1 VRRSDPKEVVR
12 GELKPGEQVVW
23 CGQPDVDAAMA
34 GYGGGLPMGFLIVFG
49 GVVALVIVQSRPS
62 GAGLV
67 ETLQAVLALNPM
79 LPVILGVMLLAPF
92 ALRIVKLDGRS
103 RYRRYFERSTYAI
116 TDQRVLVI
124 EKDDVQAFEADS
136 LDQPR
141 LVERT
146 AGYGDVL
153 FARQRLSTDSD
164 GRPTRDPVARER
176 AKVGFKAL
184 PDAEAVLA
192 RLERWIAGELEE
204 SAAEV
209 SDFVAARQHPADVL
223 ARRDGTATLR
233 QPTTGLSIDH
243 PEEWSVRVRKKK
255 KPFGK
260 TFFDREKWLD
270 PDESDDWNYA
280 RIEGPTGC
288 VVDVEV
294 FETPLMASYE
304 TMVGSR
310 LASMAGELV
319 DSDPEYEQ
327 HGMRGFRLTRRSD
340 VQANQVTG
348 PAGTASLVT
357 PFRTTVLHDGR
368 HQLTL
373 ISKWP
378 ERSSELAAAVDLV
391 VRSARL
397 G

>member
-1 VRRSDPKEVVR
+1 
-12 GELKPGEQVVW
+12 
-23 CGQPDVDAAMA
+23 M
-34 GYGGGLPMGFLIVFG
+34 
-49 GVVALVIVQSRPS
+49 VALAVVQSRPS
-62 GAGLV
+62 GAGVL
-67 ETLQAVLALNPM
+67 ETLEVVLAQSPM
-79 LPVILGVMLLAPF
+79 LPMILGVMLLLPF
-92 ALRIVKLDGRS
+92 VLRIVKLDGRS

-116 TDQRVLVI
+116 TDRRVLVI
-124 EKDDVQAFEADS
+124 EKDDVQSFEPQT
-136 LDQPR
+136 LDRPR
-141 LVERT
+141 LVER
-146 AGYGDVL
+146 APGYGDVL

-164 GRPTRDPVARER
+164 GRPSRDPVARER

-209 SDFVAARQHPADVL
+209 SDFVAARQQPAEGL

-233 QPTTGLSIDH
+233 QPAVGLSIDH

-280 RIEGPTGC
+280 RIEGPSGC

-294 FETPLMASYE
+294 FETPPTASYE
-304 TMVGSR
+304 TMVESR

-319 DSDPEYEQ
+319 DSDPAYEQ
-327 HGMRGFRLTRRSD
+327 HGLRGFRLTRRSD

-348 PAGTASLVT
+348 TAGAASLVT
-357 PFRTTVLHDGR
+357 PFRTTILHDGR

-378 ERSSELAAAVDLV
+378 ERSSELAVAVDLV